1 MRRKAYYLG
10 INYNYNNNN
19 RLVCSDKQMTFDN
32 KSWYLLYCKAKE
44 ERRAF
49 DNLKNQGVE
58 SFFPTMQV
66 EKIIRKK
73 RVHVDTALF
82 PNYLFVAIDE
92 QHANF
97 NSIRS
102 TRGVI
107 DFVKFGNIYTKVP
120 ACLVDQLQLKQS
132 MRDNS
137 GVDDPLFNKG
147 ETVVIQQGAFKGIEA
162 IYDCTDGLERSM
174 LLINLLN
181 NATKLSIG
189 NDEFASK

>member
-1 MRRKAYYLG
+1 
-10 INYNYNNNN
+10 
-19 RLVCSDKQMTFDN
+19 MTFDE

-44 ERRAF
+44 ENRAF

-73 RVHVDTALF
+73 RVLVDIALF
-82 PNYLFVAIDE
+82 PNYLFVSIDE

-107 DFVKFGNIYTKVP
+107 DFVKFGNVYTKVP
-120 ACLVDQLQLKQS
+120 TGLVAQLQLKQA

-137 GVDDPLFNKG
+137 GVDEPLFNKG
-147 ETVVIQQGAFKGIEA
+147 EKVVIQQGAFKGIEA

-181 NATKLSIG
+181 KATKLSVN
-189 NDEFASK
+189 NDEFTGR

>member
-1 MRRKAYYLG
+1 
-10 INYNYNNNN
+10 
-19 RLVCSDKQMTFDN
+19 MTCDD
-32 KSWYLLYCKAKE
+32 KSWYLLYCKTKE
-44 ERRAF
+44 ESRAF

-73 RVHVDTALF
+73 RVHVDIALF

-107 DFVKFGNIYTKVP
+107 DFVKFGNTYTKVP
-120 ACLVDQLQLKQS
+120 SSLVAQLQLKQS
-132 MRDNS
+132 IRDNS
-137 GVDDPLFNKG
+137 GVDEPLFDKG

-189 NDEFASK
+189 NDEFTGK